1 MKFYDKKAFQQVD
14 IATNIIKMSFDIF
27 FEYSFNRNKWRN

>member
-14 IATNIIKMSFDIF
+14 IATNIIKMNVNIF
-27 FEYSFNRNKWRN
+27 FKCSFNKNK